1 MPTMPSLRILL
12 VLAIVAALPPGCG
25 DGSGD
30 GDARTPRFEVLVDH
44 NRGDGRQAV
53 DAPLNARHVAFDADG
68 NLLLAEYDRVRRVD
82 ARTGVIDTVAG
93 TVLSCDGEPSG
104 FGCQVVALTTD
115 RQGRIYEASSD
126 GRILRVGADGVVT
139 HIAGRRS
146 VDCEG
151 APRYVGPAHDVCFPS
166 IVDMAVDRA
175 GNLYLADG
183 MRSVVSRL
191 DPVRQEVVVAA
202 GDRSAGPCLVD
213 VPATTTCINSP
224 GGIAVDDAGALYIAD
239 SPVRRVDPTTGIIT
253 SVVGRGQP
261 CEPGPG
267 DDGGPALDACI
278 AAEDVAVDDHGNIY
292 VADRWMIWR
301 VDAATGRIEDFDPER
316 ADYEAIAVGPD
327 QRLVSIR
334 KTEDGVATRV
344 VRYDRLPGPGTLVAG
359 NGTPDVCGDG
369 GPARDACLG
378 VVTDLAVGGDATFVA
393 DVFATTVRRIDRRGV
408 IERIA
413 GDGRGGFLDDS
424 FPTCD
429 DGPSAT
435 DTCLKPPLEVA
446 ADHDGNVYMV
456 EGIDYPLVEPYNRV
470 RRVDPSGR
478 IETVIGGCRV
488 SGSID
493 EVPARDACLRVE
505 ALAVGPGGNLYVA
518 EISRVSRLDPESGF
532 LVPVVE
538 QGPACDVFTMLEPE
552 CFTVYSIA
560 VGGRGDVYITDSSR
574 IRRFDAATGHITFI
588 AGRREPGT
596 CGDGGPAL
604 DACMSPLRMAIADDG
619 DVFLQTSGAI
629 RRIDAATGLIETV
642 AGPIDF
648 ACTYDGRSGCITDF
662 ALDADGRVVFV
673 ESSRRLLRL
682 TLP

>member
-151 APRYVGPAHDVCFPS
+151 APRYVGPA
-166 IVDMAVDRA
+166 
-175 GNLYLADG
+175 
-183 MRSVVSRL
+183 
-191 DPVRQEVVVAA
+191 
-202 GDRSAGPCLVD
+202 
-213 VPATTTCINSP
+213 
-224 GGIAVDDAGALYIAD
+224 
-239 SPVRRVDPTTGIIT
+239 
-253 SVVGRGQP
+253 
-261 CEPGPG
+261 
-267 DDGGPALDACI
+267 
-278 AAEDVAVDDHGNIY
+278 
-292 VADRWMIWR
+292 
-301 VDAATGRIEDFDPER
+301 
-316 ADYEAIAVGPD
+316 
-327 QRLVSIR
+327 
-334 KTEDGVATRV
+334 
-344 VRYDRLPGPGTLVAG
+344 
-359 NGTPDVCGDG
+359 
-369 GPARDACLG
+369 
-378 VVTDLAVGGDATFVA
+378 
-393 DVFATTVRRIDRRGV
+393 
-408 IERIA
+408 
-413 GDGRGGFLDDS
+413 
-424 FPTCD
+424 
-429 DGPSAT
+429 
-435 DTCLKPPLEVA
+435 
-446 ADHDGNVYMV
+446 
-456 EGIDYPLVEPYNRV
+456 
-470 RRVDPSGR
+470 
-478 IETVIGGCRV
+478 
-488 SGSID
+488 
-493 EVPARDACLRVE
+493 
-505 ALAVGPGGNLYVA
+505 
-518 EISRVSRLDPESGF
+518 
-532 LVPVVE
+532 
-538 QGPACDVFTMLEPE
+538 
-552 CFTVYSIA
+552 
-560 VGGRGDVYITDSSR
+560 
-574 IRRFDAATGHITFI
+574 
-588 AGRREPGT
+588 
-596 CGDGGPAL
+596 L